1 MSKHNAHDK
10 MILVRHQPGRKRKQA
25 IQLVLL
31 LLVCASTAYY
41 IGIFDVR
48 TRHQSAVSSLD
59 ALSEEHRKALAEN
72 KELRQKLANIEQ
84 SEAINLHA
92 KQEIQVTLGEL
103 REHIAAL
110 QKDVRFYQNIMAP
123 SKNNK
128 GLQIQTTEISAL
140 EQNQRYAYK
149 IVLAQVA
156 DNRRYLNGVAAVNL
170 IGKQDGEDLVLPL
183 RDVSSVE
190 ELGLKFKF
198 RYFQEFTGE
207 ISLPI
212 GFVPEQLQ
220 VVAQSK
226 GKKASRV
233 EKNTQWSE
241 LVPESL
247 ATVDDTADKQID
259 QVPEPVEAQA
269 ESAASLPEEH

>member
-10 MILVRHQPGRKRKQA
+10 MILVRHQPGRKRKQL

-31 LLVCASTAYY
+31 LLVCASAAYY
-41 IGIFDVR
+41 IGVFDVR
-48 TRHQSAVSSLD
+48 KRHQNAVSSLG

-72 KELRQKLANIEQ
+72 KALKQKLVNLEQ

-128 GLQIQTTEISAL
+128 GLQIQSTEISAL

-170 IGKQDGEDLVLPL
+170 VGKQDGDDLVIPL

-190 ELGLKFKF
+190 ELGLQFKF

-207 ISLPI
+207 ISLPV

-241 LVPESL
+241 LVPDSARSVPGSVNEQ
-247 ATVDDTADKQID
+247 VDSQVEKQ
-259 QVPEPVEAQA
+259 
-269 ESAASLPEEH
+269 SASLQEDN